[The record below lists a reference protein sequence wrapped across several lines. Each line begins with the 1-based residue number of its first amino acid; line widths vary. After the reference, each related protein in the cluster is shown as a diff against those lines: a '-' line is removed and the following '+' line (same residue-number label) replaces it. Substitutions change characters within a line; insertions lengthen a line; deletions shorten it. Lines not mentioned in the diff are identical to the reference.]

1 MKPIKLLII
10 GTIVFLCT
18 SLYIKSK
25 TIQMD
30 KKYEPY
36 RNYEYIY
43 SEKEFKAIE
52 DSVKKENQ
60 IWK

>member
-1 MKPIKLLII
+1 MKTIKSLIYV
-10 GTIVFLCT
+10 TILFLCVA
-18 SLYIKSK
+18 LFIKSK
-25 TIQMD
+25 TIQPN

-52 DSVKKENQ
+52 DSVKKVNQ